1 MLERASF
8 RDFPNLLVADK
19 NGNMFDVP
27 ELLAAGMEGA
37 APVLPAPSDFIE
49 LPRGSDLFLLPDR
62 IPVGCDPETGEFVLL
77 PEYEGEPVFPVAAF
91 MAPAHMQYYLPAYRE
106 DTGGKT
112 AAAKPGQL
120 RPLPLYGYTA
130 AGLREEKTFVT
141 GTRIDADIRQDL
153 ARVDFNAIDTL
164 APRVLK
170 RFPGNRLVEHLV
182 ENCALCYGCPAARN
196 FVLGR
201 WECPVPTSRVCNA
214 GCIGCISYQ
223 PDTSGL
229 KPAQERIAF
238 TPTVEEI
245 VEFTVPHLEHAENP
259 VISFGQGCEGEPL
272 LAADLIAEAIA
283 AIRKQTGRGTINI
296 NTNGSLPGEV
306 EKLCN
311 AGLDSI
317 RVSMN
322 SLREDVYNA
331 YYRPGNYTF
340 DDVLES
346 ISVVSNH
353 GKWTSL
359 NYFIFPGVTDH
370 PDEIAE
376 LFAYVPK
383 GDLDMIQ
390 TRNTNIDPL
399 LYWRGLGCSVEE
411 ENECVGMAEWLRM
424 VRKRFP
430 ELKLGYFNP
439 QVR

>member
-1 MLERASF
+1 VPKQNSF
-8 RDFPNLLVADK
+8 RDLPNLLVADK
-19 NGNMFDVP
+19 NGTMFDIP

-37 APVLPAPSDFIE
+37 APVLPASSDFIE
-49 LPRGSDLFLLPDR
+49 LPYGSDLFLLPDR
-62 IPVGCDPETGEFVLL
+62 IPVGYDPEAGDFVLL
-77 PEYEGEPVFPVAAF
+77 PEYEGERVFPVAAF

-106 DTGGKT
+106 HTGDTSRR
-112 AAAKPGQL
+112 QL
-120 RPLPLYGYTA
+120 TPLPLYGYSA
-130 AGLREEKTFVT
+130 AGWRGEKTFVT
-141 GTRIDADIRQDL
+141 GTRIDPDIRQDL
-153 ARVDFNAIDTL
+153 ARVDFDAIDNM
-164 APRVLK
+164 APGVLQ
-170 RFPGNRLVEHLV
+170 RFPENRLVEHLV

-223 PDTSGL
+223 PDTSGIN
-229 KPAQERIAF
+229 PAQDRIAF
-238 TPTVEEI
+238 TPTVAEI
-245 VEFTVPHLEHAENP
+245 VEFTVPHLEHADNP

-322 SLREDVYNA
+322 SLRGDVYRA

-346 ISVVSNH
+346 ISVVSHH

-376 LFAYVPK
+376 LFAYLKK
-383 GDLDMIQ
+383 GTLNMIQ

-399 LYWRGLGCSVEE
+399 FYWRGLGFTVEE
-411 ENECVGMAEWLRM
+411 DTECVGMAEWLRL
-424 VRKRFP
+424 VRTRFP